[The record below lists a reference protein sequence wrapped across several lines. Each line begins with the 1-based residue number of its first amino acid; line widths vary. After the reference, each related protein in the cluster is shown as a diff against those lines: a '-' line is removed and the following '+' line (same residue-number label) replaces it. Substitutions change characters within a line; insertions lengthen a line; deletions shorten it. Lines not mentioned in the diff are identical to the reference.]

1 MIDIQTIPLRERKHA
16 QTKIA
21 LAREFME
28 RLKTKRLAEI
38 SVKEVCETIPI
49 SEVTFY
55 NYFPEKTD
63 IFIYLMQL
71 WHTEILWKLAQW
83 EKDKSNIEIIEAWFD
98 FACLEITSY
107 AGALNE
113 VLSFVVQQQEIT
125 FSPMSVAEKIL
136 AFPDCDGIELFDV
149 RGIHSKNDSMLKP
162 YLEKAIKS
170 GELPPQ
176 TDLEEVDRML
186 DTIFLGGMM
195 TLYCNSEGVLR
206 STYQKMLRFL
216 WQGLRA
222 EHDALTQ
229 KKNRSSFSQGDCHVK
244 SGQCNLNTYVM

>member
-16 QTKIA
+16 QTKVA
-21 LAREFME
+21 LAGQFME

-83 EKDKSNIEIIEAWFD
+83 EKDKSNLEIIETWFD
-98 FACLEITSY
+98 FTCQEVTSY
-107 AGALNE
+107 SGALSE
-113 VLSFVVQQQEIT
+113 VLSFVTQQQEVY
-125 FSPMSVAEKIL
+125 FPVMSVAEKIL
-136 AFPDCDGIELFDV
+136 AFPEFEGIERFDV
-149 RGIHSKNDSMLKP
+149 RGKHGQDDSMLRP
-162 YLEKAIKS
+162 YIRKAIDS
-170 GELPPQ
+170 GELPPR
-176 TDLEEVDRML
+176 TDVAEVDRML
-186 DTIFLGGMM
+186 DTIFLGGIM
-195 TLYCNSEGVLR
+195 TAHCNAQGTLR
-206 STYQKMLRFL
+206 AVYQKMLRFL
-216 WQGLRA
+216 WQGLWA
-222 EHDALTQ
+222 EHDDLTQ
-229 KKNRSSFSQGDCHVK
+229 KKSKPSFSQSDYHFK